1 MMVSVHHSNSHP
13 NLGRLMGFFTI
24 FQVKKVPKW
33 VVHDVHVPVDVPVKK
48 EVPVPVTTVK
58 TVQVREPS

>member
-1 MMVSVHHSNSHP
+1 
-13 NLGRLMGFFTI
+13 MGFFTI

>member
-1 MMVSVHHSNSHP
+1 
-13 NLGRLMGFFTI
+13 MGFFTI

-58 TVQVREPS
+58 TVQAREPSWWPFRAWSWGIDEGNL